1 MADYDIVNLNA
12 HKKILFQIYLQSAFL
27 FKLKLQVPHDS
38 SCITYTVWTQL
49 VATLQHMF
57 LEAWALR
64 GILFQCISLA
74 QETPLC
80 FAFPVFDSLSLIVL
94 QITLSVKIVTGTKD
108 PYILIL
114 ELFLFSLTFLP
125 HPISNVELSLLLTK
139 VRSLETVTQT
149 ELYLCSPT

>member
-27 FKLKLQVPHDS
+27 FKLKLQVPQDS
-38 SCITYTVWTQL
+38 SYITYTVWTQL

-57 LEAWALR
+57 LEARALR
-64 GILFQCISLA
+64 GILLQCISLA

-94 QITLSVKIVTGTKD
+94 QITLRVKFLTGTKD

-149 ELYLCSPT
+149 ELHLCSPT

>member
-27 FKLKLQVPHDS
+27 FKLKLRVPQDS
-38 SCITYTVWTQL
+38 SYITYTVWTQL
-49 VATLQHMF
+49 VATLQNMF
-57 LEAWALR
+57 LEARALR
-64 GILFQCISLA
+64 GILLQCISLA

-94 QITLSVKIVTGTKD
+94 QITLRVKFLTGTKD

-149 ELYLCSPT
+149 ELHLCSPT

>member
-27 FKLKLQVPHDS
+27 FKLKLQVPQDS
-38 SCITYTVWTQL
+38 SYITYTVWTQL

-57 LEAWALR
+57 LEARALR
-64 GILFQCISLA
+64 GILLQCISLA

-94 QITLSVKIVTGTKD
+94 QITLRVKFLTGTKD